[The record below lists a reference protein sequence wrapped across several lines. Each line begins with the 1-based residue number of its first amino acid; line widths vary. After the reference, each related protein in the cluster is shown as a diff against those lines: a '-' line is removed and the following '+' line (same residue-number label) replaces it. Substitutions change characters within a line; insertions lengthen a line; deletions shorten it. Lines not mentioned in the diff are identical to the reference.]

1 MRGEIG
7 RHVVSRSLLVVLA
20 LAVGACS
27 DPTAK
32 APPDIK
38 VQGDLYCD
46 LAEKVRWSK
55 SDTPETVR
63 QVVRENAKIDR
74 VCASGAPQRVAR
86 K

>member
-1 MRGEIG
+1 MSRWVIG
-7 RHVVSRSLLVVLA
+7 LVA

-32 APPDIK
+32 PPPEIK

-46 LAEKVRWSK
+46 IAGKIHWSK
-55 SDTPETVR
+55 KDTPETVR
-63 QVVRENAKIDR
+63 QVVRENAKIDK
-74 VCASGAPQRVAR
+74 VCASTGAAHRVAQ